1 MIETILTNAR
11 IVCPDREVN
20 GSLVIENGKIAEIL
34 PRNVPAGPDGA
45 IDLQGA
51 ILIPGII
58 DIHTDYLERE
68 LSPRPSAK
76 IPLELAMHVMDQRAL
91 GCGMTTV
98 STAARISEE
107 REGREGSWRGD
118 GLALARRF
126 EELAPELRARHRI
139 HIRWSTNFEPVEEI
153 LDQLLELKGIANLVF
168 NDDTPGQRQF
178 RDIEALIRQRVNRQ
192 NISIEEARQNMEERI
207 AQSGK
212 VNNRMAVKDLLAGRI
227 PIGSHDDTTVEHVLE
242 AFDSGA
248 TLSEMPCSIEAA
260 RKAKEL
266 GMMVCMGAPN
276 YYRGGSHC
284 GNLACHDAMAED
296 LVDII
301 CSDYHFPSMLA
312 CAVRMVEEG
321 MTLPA
326 AIKLFTLNPARHLG
340 MNETLGSIEVGKQAD
355 LAAFHPHKGYGDV
368 TRVWVSGNERYSSLK
383 DRSERARAESE
394 VCDVLEE
401 DTVSAGR

>member
-1 MIETILTNAR
+1 MTETILTNAR

-20 GSLVIENGKIAEIL
+20 GSLVIEDGMIAEIL
-34 PRNVPAGPDGA
+34 PRNVPTGVAGG

-68 LSPRPSAK
+68 LSPRPSAR
-76 IPLELAMHVMDQRAL
+76 IPLELALHVMDLRAL
-91 GCGMTTV
+91 SCGLTTV
-98 STAARISEE
+98 STAARISQE
-107 REGREGSWRGD
+107 REGREGSWQGD
-118 GLALARRF
+118 GLSLARRL

-153 LDQLLELKGIANLVF
+153 LDQLLELNNIANLVF

-178 RDIEALIRQRVNRQ
+178 RDVEALIRQRVNRQ
-192 NISIEEARQNMEERI
+192 NVSIEEARRHMEERMER
-207 AQSGK
+207 AGK
-212 VNNRMAVKDLLAGRI
+212 VNNRMAVKDRLAGRI

-242 AFDSGA
+242 AFDCGA

-340 MNETLGSIEVGKQAD
+340 MSGTLGSIESGKQAD
-355 LAAFHPHKGYGDV
+355 LVAFHPHKGYGDV
-368 TRVWVSGNERYSSLK
+368 TRVWVGGSERYSSLK
-383 DRSERARAESE
+383 DRPERARAESQ
-394 VCDVLEE
+394 VSAVLEE
-401 DTVSAGR
+401 DAVAADR